1 MQISTGQR
9 LRVTLLREASVGD
22 THATEPAMNEVRLH
36 GHKRFLIVRKVAPMS
51 TMYEGIATEVR
62 PDGLFD
68 LILDTGETIRFHAD
82 DKMIDIE
89 VLV

>member
-22 THATEPAMNEVRLH
+22 THVTESATNEARLH
-36 GHKRFLIVRKVAPMS
+36 GHKRFLIVKKVTPRD
-51 TMYEGIATEVR
+51 TVYEGIATEVR
-62 PDGLFD
+62 PDGFFD
-68 LILDTGETIRFHAD
+68 LMLDTGETIGFYAD

-89 VLV
+89 VLS